1 MQQQDDELLKL
12 KSPTGGFEQPIEPVM
27 ANLDCII
34 SELPNGFA
42 TFDRQWRYTYVNN
55 RLLEIFKLSRVEV
68 LGKKAWE
75 VFPDQVGIEFF
86 ELLNHAMTERIEAQF
101 EFYYELA
108 ECWVEHRVYPTT
120 EGLTILMS
128 DISESKRAEL
138 TRVAAEQERDR
149 FFDLSVDLLAIAN
162 FDGYFLRLNPAW
174 EQTLGFTATELMAQP
189 YLDLVHPD
197 DLATT
202 PAAAQRLSTGQ
213 IAIRFE
219 NRYRCKDGSYRCLS
233 WSSRPYDERNL
244 VYIVAHDITER
255 KRDEELLRQSE
266 ELTRRILESNRDCIK
281 VMDLAGRLIYMND
294 YGQSLMEVDDFSTV
308 ANSQW
313 IEFWQD
319 SDRESARTAFSIA
332 LAGEVDRFDG
342 YCTTCKGTPKWW
354 EVIVTPILAADGQVS
369 QILSVSRDITER
381 KIAELNDGFLYELTQ
396 RLRHLTDPEEI
407 QWEAV
412 KSLGEYLNVDRATW
426 FEVDLERG
434 LATISRDWDRNGV
447 GSMIG
452 EYLIDEFASPIFQAA
467 LLAGKPIAISDVIT
481 DPLTAAHSDN
491 YQQVGIRAFASIPCL
506 DDAGRWVMT
515 LHLNTAQNVR
525 IWRDDEIQLLQTL
538 VTQLFSFVAQ
548 ARAVQALR
556 AQEAQ
561 TRSAQVIIGQQ
572 LGEIES
578 IYQMAPV
585 GLCFVDTDF
594 RYMRINEQLA
604 LINGLSV
611 AEHIGKTFE
620 EVLPELANTMEPV
633 YRQVM
638 ESGEPIINL
647 EVTGTNLAQPGVER
661 CWLAS
666 FYPQTDDRGRVI
678 GVNNVVQEIT
688 ERKRQSAALLQSGR
702 KFSAIFNQT
711 FQLMGLVSLD
721 GVLLEVNQAALN
733 SISVS
738 ESEII
743 GKSFWDAPW
752 WHTEQLQQQ
761 LRDAISTAA
770 SGQFVRYEVEFPN
783 SSGAVSITDFSLKPM
798 FNEVGQVESIVA
810 EAHDITDRKQAQAD
824 LEQRNRELDSFV
836 HVVSHDLKAPLR
848 AVANLSEWI
857 EEDFEGSLS
866 VANQQQM
873 AKLRSR
879 VHKMQATINGLL
891 DYARIGMKVETIES
905 VPIAE
910 LLADVI
916 DSIAPPPTFKIELPP
931 ELPMLSTR
939 RLPLFQVFANLIS
952 NGIKH
957 HYSEA
962 GSIQILIEERGD
974 CYEFAIIDDGSGIAP
989 EHHDRMFKIFQAVN
1003 PQNRPDSTGI
1013 GLAIVKKIIEAEGG
1027 TIRLESELGK
1037 GTTFYF
1043 TWPKVM

>member
-12 KSPTGGFEQPIEPVM
+12 KSPTGGFEQPTEPVM

-75 VFPDQVGIEFF
+75 VFPHQVGIEFF

-120 EGLTILMS
+120 EGLAILMS

-174 EQTLGFTATELMAQP
+174 EKTLGFTATELMAQP

-332 LAGEVDRFDG
+332 LAGEVNRFDG

-381 KIAELNDGFLYELTQ
+381 K
-396 RLRHLTDPEEI
+396 
-407 QWEAV
+407 
-412 KSLGEYLNVDRATW
+412 
-426 FEVDLERG
+426 
-434 LATISRDWDRNGV
+434 
-447 GSMIG
+447 
-452 EYLIDEFASPIFQAA
+452 
-467 LLAGKPIAISDVIT
+467 
-481 DPLTAAHSDN
+481 
-491 YQQVGIRAFASIPCL
+491 
-506 DDAGRWVMT
+506 
-515 LHLNTAQNVR
+515 
-525 IWRDDEIQLLQTL
+525 
-538 VTQLFSFVAQ
+538 
-548 ARAVQALR
+548 
-556 AQEAQ
+556 
-561 TRSAQVIIGQQ
+561 
-572 LGEIES
+572 
-578 IYQMAPV
+578 
-585 GLCFVDTDF
+585 
-594 RYMRINEQLA
+594 
-604 LINGLSV
+604 
-611 AEHIGKTFE
+611 
-620 EVLPELANTMEPV
+620 
-633 YRQVM
+633 
-638 ESGEPIINL
+638 
-647 EVTGTNLAQPGVER
+647 
-661 CWLAS
+661 
-666 FYPQTDDRGRVI
+666 
-678 GVNNVVQEIT
+678 
-688 ERKRQSAALLQSGR
+688 RQSAALLQSGR

-711 FQLMGLVSLD
+711 FQLMGLVSLN

-879 VHKMQATINGLL
+879 VHKMQATIDGLL